1 MGYVGLAFSALSA
14 VGQIQQGKAA
24 KKEADYN
31 AMITESQIGLIDTK
45 AGIERVQY
53 ERLKAQTMSTGFA
66 RMGKAG
72 IGPSGSPMAV
82 MLDTITQI
90 NMDQAVGQYNYKAE
104 KVYKQEEANAQRRAG
119 KQAVAN
125 SYMGALTT
133 MAQGAYNY
141 STRLPTQTK
150 TTSTKKEQR

>member
-14 VGQIQQGKAA
+14 IGQIQQGKAA
-24 KKEADYN
+24 QKEANYN

-53 ERLKAQTMSTGFA
+53 ERLKAQTMSSGYA
-66 RMGKAG
+66 RMAKSGLM
-72 IGPSGSPMAV
+72 PSGSPMAV
-82 MLDTITQI
+82 MLDTVTQI
-90 NMDQAVGQYNYKAE
+90 NMDQAVGQYNFKAE
-104 KVYKQEEANAQRRAG
+104 KVYKQAEADAMRRGG

-133 MAQGAYNY
+133 MGQGIYNY
-141 STRLPTQTK
+141 STRLPTNTN
-150 TTSTKKEQR
+150 KKVQR